1 MTTAIERDAQRWRIA
16 AIALCAVAMLLWA
29 ASLFGSGYGL
39 GGLPRTALWGMQVV
53 PGAPFTFKVTS
64 LDPGGAADRAGVRQ
78 GDIIDTRMQS
88 PIARFWVLNEPVAWS
103 TVELTILRDGRPLR
117 VAVALRVL
125 DVTRPDILSFF
136 VAMAWMIAFAA
147 LLAWRK
153 PESREVR
160 LLSLTLVLLAIS
172 DVVVNFSFR
181 TVWLYAVAFI
191 AHNGLQATAVILWA
205 LYTGCFARP
214 ASSARR
220 GLQLLCVVLA
230 GIAIAVAIAAV
241 IGELTLRFSS
251 GGYLHLYGGRDETW
265 HIPYDGA
272 VALATVCSALSIFA
286 SRGEERQRAVWSL
299 VPLTLLFVANAVTS
313 YVLGVQSDYAAL
325 LFWIAFRN
333 LINFVV
339 PISLTYAALGK
350 RLIDV
355 GFVLNRTLIFG
366 IVSLIVVGTFVLVEW
381 AASEWLASSNRAAPV
396 AASMLVALGLGFS
409 MRFIHHH
416 VDRFVDRVFFRK
428 RHEDE
433 GALRRFA
440 REAPYIT
447 DRDTLLLRAIDEVRL
462 HANAS
467 AASILLSDGSGE
479 YVQANANGASRVSEN
494 DRALVALR
502 AFSKPVDLNDLET
515 GLEGEYAYPMM
526 SRGQLIG
533 ALVCGPKSDGESY
546 APDESNA
553 LYDLAHGVGI
563 ALDLLGDRRDEA
575 ADGVTQRLD
584 ELSRRIDEVLHLRG

>member
-1 MTTAIERDAQRWRIA
+1 MTTAIERGAERWRIA

-39 GGLPRTALWGMQVV
+39 GGFPRTALWGMQLV
-53 PGAPFTFKVTS
+53 PDAPFTFRVTS
-64 LDPGGAADRAGVRQ
+64 LDPGGAADRAGIRP
-78 GDIIDTRMQS
+78 GDVIDTRMQS
-88 PIARFWVLNEPVAWS
+88 PIARFWILNEPVAWS
-103 TVELTILRDGRPLR
+103 TVELTLLRDARPLR
-117 VAVALRVL
+117 VVVALGVL
-125 DVTRPDILSFF
+125 DVTRPDILLFF
-136 VAMAWMIAFAA
+136 VAMAWTIAFAA
-147 LLAWRK
+147 LMAWRK

-160 LLSLTLVLLAIS
+160 LLSSTLVLLAIS
-172 DVVVNFSFR
+172 HLVVNFSFSA
-181 TVWLYAVAFI
+181 VWMYVVAFI
-191 AHNGLQATAVILWA
+191 AHNGLQAASVILWA
-205 LYTGCFARP
+205 LYTGCYARP

-220 GLQLLCVVLA
+220 GLQWLCVVLA
-230 GIAIAVAIAAV
+230 AIAIAIAIAAV
-241 IGELTLRFSS
+241 IGQLTLRFSS
-251 GGYLHLYGGRDETW
+251 DGYLHLYGGRDETW
-265 HIPYDGA
+265 YIPYDVA

-299 VPLTLLFVANAVTS
+299 IPLALLFVANAATS
-313 YVLGVQSDYAAL
+313 YVLGVQSGYAAL
-325 LFWIAFRN
+325 LFWIASRN
-333 LINFVV
+333 LVNFVV

-396 AASMLVALGLGFS
+396 AASMLVALGLGLS
-409 MRFIHHH
+409 MRFIHHQ
-416 VDRFVDRVFFRK
+416 VDRFVDNVFFRK

-433 GALRRFA
+433 AALRRFA

-447 DRDTLLLRAIDEVRL
+447 DRETLLLRALDEVRL

-467 AASILLSDGSGE
+467 AASILLSDGNGEFAPASG
-479 YVQANANGASRVSEN
+479 NGESRVTEN

-502 AFSKPVDLNDLET
+502 AFSKPVDLNDLDT
-515 GLEGEYAYPMM
+515 ALEGEYAYPMM
-526 SRGQLIG
+526 SRGRLIG

-553 LYDLAHGVGI
+553 LYELAHGVGT
-563 ALDLLGDRRDEA
+563 ALDLLGDRRDETV
-575 ADGVTQRLD
+575 DGVSRRLD
-584 ELSRRIDEVLHLRG
+584 ELSRRIDQALRLRG

>member
-16 AIALCAVAMLLWA
+16 AIALCAIAMMLWA

-39 GGLPRTALWGMQVV
+39 GGLPRTALWGMQLV
-53 PGAPFTFKVTS
+53 PGAPFTFRVTS
-64 LDPGGAADRAGVRQ
+64 LDPGGAADRAGIRP
-78 GDIIDTRMQS
+78 GDIVDTRMQS
-88 PIARFWVLNEPVAWS
+88 PIARFWILNEPVAWS
-103 TVELTILRDGRPLR
+103 TVELTILRDGRPLH
-117 VAVALRVL
+117 VAVAMRVL

-181 TVWLYAVAFI
+181 DVWLYAVAFI

-205 LYTGCFARP
+205 FYTGCFARP

-350 RLIDV
+350 RLIGCWVRIESHVDFWYRFAHRRRNIRPRGV
-355 GFVLNRTLIFG
+355 GR
-366 IVSLIVVGTFVLVEW
+366 E
-381 AASEWLASSNRAAPV
+381 RAAGQFEPRGSRGGEHAGRIGFGFLDALHSPSRRPV
-396 AASMLVALGLGFS
+396 CRQSV
-409 MRFIHHH
+409 
-416 VDRFVDRVFFRK
+416 
-428 RHEDE
+428 
-433 GALRRFA
+433 
-440 REAPYIT
+440 
-447 DRDTLLLRAIDEVRL
+447 
-462 HANAS
+462 
-467 AASILLSDGSGE
+467 LS
-479 YVQANANGASRVSEN
+479 QASRG
-494 DRALVALR
+494 RGRVA
-502 AFSKPVDLNDLET
+502 PVC
-515 GLEGEYAYPMM
+515 A
-526 SRGQLIG
+526 RGAIYY
-533 ALVCGPKSDGESY
+533 GPRHPT
-546 APDESNA
+546 AT
-553 LYDLAHGVGI
+553 
-563 ALDLLGDRRDEA
+563 GDRRGSVA
-575 ADGVTQRLD
+575 RKRFGCVHP
-584 ELSRRIDEVLHLRG
+584 SFRR